1 MKMTRTERQSRHP
14 APLLAALL
22 LLASGLLLAATPAT
36 AREQQQQQGQT
47 PAAPPSPQTPAP
59 AKPADMAAAAGK
71 TTPVTAAS
79 TGAELARAAYESLG
93 GDKFRDLKNMV
104 LTGAL
109 DLYSPGS
116 VQSLAGTFGV
126 ITAGERVRQEMRS
139 PFFNVSAI
147 YDGVRSY
154 SSIRSFQL
162 PPPSKFGLLVLLKS
176 AQPGYS
182 VAALPEKDKKKERAF
197 RVTDAEGNATD
208 FYVELATGRLARYE
222 IPFGDVT
229 YIVDIKSYK
238 TLEGVSVP
246 WNFVQKLATPQ
257 GSFIAEFKVKEA
269 KLNQELPA
277 DAFAIPDK

>member
-1 MKMTRTERQSRHP
+1 MTMRTERPPRRLRALLLP
-14 APLLAALL
+14 AL
-22 LLASGLLLAATPAT
+22 LLASAALFAARAQETPADKP
-36 AREQQQQQGQT
+36 APQ
-47 PAAPPSPQTPAP
+47 PAAAKSAAPP
-59 AKPADMAAAAGK
+59 AAATKAAA
-71 TTPVTAAS
+71 VTAAS
-79 TGAELARAAYESLG
+79 TPQELARAAYESLG
-93 GDKFRDLKNMV
+93 GDKFRGLKNMV
-104 LTGAL
+104 LTGTL

-126 ITAGERVRQEMRS
+126 ITAGERIRQEMRS

-147 YDGVRSY
+147 YDGERSY
-154 SSIRSFQL
+154 SSIRGFEM
-162 PPPSKFGLLVLLKS
+162 PPPSKFGLPVLLKS
-176 AQPGYS
+176 AQPGYTVS
-182 VAALPEKDKKKERAF
+182 ALPDKDKKKERAF

-229 YIVDIKSYK
+229 FVVELKSFK

-269 KLNQELPA
+269 KINQDLPA
-277 DAFAIPDK
+277 DVFAIPVK